1 METMVPYTIYLV
13 LALVGMGMAAIV
25 VFGIRNLAQGKV
37 NIMTVVLS
45 GIPIVLL
52 LVLGFVLGDWSAAAI
67 YTVLI
72 ALVMTSASLLL
83 SGLRGIIN

>member
-1 METMVPYTIYLV
+1 METMVPYAIYLV
-13 LALVGMGMAAIV
+13 LGIVALGMVAIV
-25 VFGIRNLAQGKV
+25 AFGLRNVAYGKV
-37 NIMTVVLS
+37 NMMTIVLS

-52 LVLGFVLGDWSAAAI
+52 VVLGFVLGDWSVAAI

-72 ALVMTSASLLL
+72 ALVMATGSLML

>member
-1 METMVPYTIYLV
+1 METMVPYAIYLV
-13 LALVGMGMAAIV
+13 LGLVGLGMLAV
-25 VFGIRNLAQGKV
+25 VGFGLRNLAQGKV
-37 NIMTVVLS
+37 NLSTVILS

-52 LVLGFVLGDWSAAAI
+52 VILGFALGDWATAAI

-72 ALVMTSASLLL
+72 ALLMATGSLVL

>member
-1 METMVPYTIYLV
+1 METMVPYAIYLV
-13 LALVGMGMAAIV
+13 LGIVALGMVAIV
-25 VFGIRNLAQGKV
+25 AFGLRNVAYGKV
-37 NIMTVVLS
+37 NMMTIVLS

-52 LVLGFVLGDWSAAAI
+52 VVLGFVLGDWAVAAI

-72 ALVMTSASLLL
+72 ALVMATGSLML